1 MSEPIERASLEFTHN
16 AEMRDLA
23 RPATIIVSHICAE
36 MNRDIAVL
44 RDAWTSSRWSIKL
57 TITRMRILSDRI
69 GSRIDLLFRT
79 GFITVE
85 SYAALHGEAKEA
97 HSAALAR
104 RANAIA
110 RGKVTT

>member
-1 MSEPIERASLEFTHN
+1 MSEPIERASLEFVHN

-44 RDAWTSSRWSIKL
+44 RDAWTASQWSVNL
-57 TITRMRILSDRI
+57 TVTRMRILSDRI
-69 GSRIDLLFRT
+69 GSRIDLLGRT
-79 GFITVE
+79 GFIHMD

-104 RANAIA
+104 RANALA
-110 RGKVTT
+110 RGKVTA